1 MGVGPVPV
9 LLSGLGIFAHV
20 SPGADSSVSFQSG
33 FLVASLPLVL
43 VLTVSLPAAGDA
55 TRPPDMPSRAQGL
68 ITAAA
73 KPEVTPALAAI
84 ATDTLSTINDSLHLT
99 PVPDRHAE
107 TRPPLESVARGLGF
121 ENVTVDRTASP
132 LRIAY
137 ENRRF
142 RHSADAYGWL
152 ERGGESFIAF
162 ERRLS
167 MVAASIERAGNGPDA
182 KFVVRYPS
190 DAGYRQPP
198 RGSVQDP
205 ISRTVDVLGGPLVAY
220 DLGRVT
226 EPIQFQYQNEVTLRW
241 NPWPGSRLT
250 GSVVFPVYNDF
261 VPNELHPDLDNVRP
275 GLLTVEQ
282 YAWIPRVALASGGFG
297 VFADNRYGFSLGL
310 TRPLW
315 QGSLMLDAQTD
326 FTGFVAFNTDAIDYS
341 SLANWSTYG
350 GLIYRPPFLDVS
362 LRARYAQFL
371 YGDHGTEVEMRR
383 SFGDLELSFSL
394 LKSGGL
400 SIEAVKVTL
409 PVPPLTRP
417 TRMPVRVLPVERFPF
432 SFRTDAT
439 PVGQQVTGTP
449 SRDEFLRQLS
459 MPALESNRYR
469 YDRVQGRRPDRIP
482 DPAPWASHSGMTGF
496 IMTPWAG
503 VQPDGNLELGFTN
516 IPKKWAYNP
525 EGIPRDVYHN
535 EIYYASLG
543 LLPRLEVGLRITRTP
558 GFNPFGHIDPTSEL
572 STDTDHQASFRIG
585 LLEPRDRRPGLA
597 FGVEDI
603 QGTRRYN
610 ATYLV
615 SGIPFSIFRVQNR
628 FSLGYASTVFTASRH
643 VLDGAF
649 SAIEV
654 SPWRAVAARFEYDTE
669 KFNVGL
675 GVELGFGLRIRA
687 AALNMESLSA
697 GVGWHHKL

>member
-1 MGVGPVPV
+1 MSI
-9 LLSGLGIFAHV
+9 LSR
-20 SPGADSSVSFQSG
+20 
-33 FLVASLPLVL
+33 FLVAAVPLMVAMA
-43 VLTVSLPAAGDA
+43 VPQSATGDSA
-55 TRPPDMPSRAQGL
+55 
-68 ITAAA
+68 
-73 KPEVTPALAAI
+73 
-84 ATDTLSTINDSLHLT
+84 DSLATLDSLLT
-99 PVPDRHAE
+99 PISDRHAE
-107 TRPPLESVARGLGF
+107 NRPPIESVARGLGL
-121 ENVTVDRTASP
+121 ENVTVDRAGSP
-132 LRIAY
+132 RKIAY

-152 ERGGESFIAF
+152 ERGGESFVAY
-162 ERRLS
+162 ERRLG
-167 MVAASIERAGNGPDA
+167 MVAAAIERSGTGPDA

-190 DAGYRQPP
+190 DAGYRRAPQGP
-198 RGSVQDP
+198 VQDP
-205 ISRTVDVLGGPLVAY
+205 TSHTVDVLGGPLVGY

-226 EPIQFQYQNEVTLRW
+226 EPIQFQYQNELTVRW

-261 VPNELHPDLDNVRP
+261 VPNDLHPDIDNVRP
-275 GLLTVEQ
+275 GLITMEQ
-282 YAWIPRVALASGGFG
+282 YAWIPKVALASGGVG

-315 QGSLMLDAQTD
+315 EGAVMLDAQTD

-350 GLIYRPPFLDVS
+350 GVIYRPPFLDVS

-371 YGDHGTEVEMRR
+371 YGDHGAEVELRR
-383 SFGDLELSFSL
+383 SFGDVDLSFSL
-394 LKSGGL
+394 VKSSGL
-400 SIEAVKVTL
+400 SIEGVRVTL

-449 SRDEFLRQLS
+449 SRDEFLRHLS
-459 MPALESNRYR
+459 TPAMESNRYR
-469 YDRVQGRRPDRIP
+469 YDRAQGRKPDRDP
-482 DPAPWASHSGMTGF
+482 APAPWASHSGMTGF
-496 IMTPWAG
+496 IITPWAG
-503 VQPDGNLELGFTN
+503 VQPDGHLELGFTN
-516 IPKKWAYNP
+516 IPKKWAYSP
-525 EGIPRDVYHN
+525 ERGVYHN

-543 LLPRLEVGLRITRTP
+543 LLPHLEAGLRITRTP
-558 GFNPFGHIDPTSEL
+558 GFDPFGHIDSGSEI
-572 STDTDHQASFRIG
+572 STDTDHQASFKVG
-585 LLEPRDRRPGLA
+585 LFEPRDRRPGLA
-597 FGVEDI
+597 IGVEDI
-603 QGTRRYN
+603 QGTRRYH
-610 ATYLV
+610 AAYLV

-628 FSLGYASTVFTASRH
+628 FSLGYASTVFTAHRH

-697 GVGWHHKL
+697 GVGWHHQL